1 LLELKFSDFSK
12 NKALAKLH
20 MSDFKTLGISK
31 NLIKGLDELG
41 ITRPTEVQ
49 EKAIP
54 FLIKEGSDFVCR
66 AQTGTGKT
74 AAFGLPLLQRINPKS
89 DKVQGLILVPT
100 RELAQQVAKHL
111 FKFTKY
117 TDKIFTEAVY
127 GGDKI
132 ELQVKALERRTHI
145 IVATPGRLN
154 DLLKLNAVDLSTVKR
169 VILDEADEMLT
180 MGFRE
185 HLTRIINQTT
195 NRESMWL
202 FSATIPE
209 DIQKLVKIYMSHDAK
224 HLLLESRDIMAEAIT
239 HQFLRCQIGD
249 KPDRIAKFLERRGK
263 DRGLIFVR
271 SKAGAI
277 ALGEKLNDMG
287 FATGVLPGHLS
298 QKDQEKIMRAF
309 RKERIQYVVATDVAA
324 RGIDIEGL
332 SFVIHHQ
339 LPENS
344 EYYIH
349 RSGRTARAGKTGI
362 SFALIAGKDAQRMH
376 VIEKELKITFQ
387 QVA

>member
-1 LLELKFSDFSK
+1 
-12 NKALAKLH
+12 
-20 MSDFKTLGISK
+20 MSDFKTLGISR
-31 NLIKGLDELG
+31 NLIKGLNELG
-41 ITRPTEVQ
+41 ITQPTEVQ

-54 FLIKEGSDFVCR
+54 YLMKEGSDFVCR

-74 AAFGLPLLQRINPKS
+74 AAFGLPLLERIRPNS
-89 DKVQGLILVPT
+89 DKIQGLILVPT

-117 TDKIFTEAVY
+117 YDKIFTEAVY

-132 ELQVKALERRTHI
+132 ELQVKALARRTHI
-145 IVATPGRLN
+145 VVATPGRLI
-154 DLLKLNAVDLSTVKR
+154 DLLKLQALDLSTVKR

-185 HLTRIINQTT
+185 PLTQIINFCSQ
-195 NRESMWL
+195 RESMWL
-202 FSATIPE
+202 FSATIPA

-224 HLLLESRDIMAEAIT
+224 HLLLESKDIMHQAIT
-239 HQFLRCQIGD
+239 HQFLRCQIED
-249 KPDRIAKFLERRGK
+249 KPARIAKFLERRRNE
-263 DRGLIFVR
+263 RGLIFCR

-277 ALGEKLNDMG
+277 KLGGILNEKG
-287 FATGVLPGHLS
+287 FSTGVLQGNLS
-298 QKDQEKIMRAF
+298 QKDREKVMRAF

-349 RSGRTARAGKTGI
+349 RSGRTARAGTTGI

-376 VIEKELKITFQ
+376 VIEKELKISFQ
-387 QVA
+387 QIA

>member
-1 LLELKFSDFSK
+1 M
-12 NKALAKLH
+12 N
-20 MSDFKTLGISK
+20 DFKSLGIAD
-31 NLIKGLDELG
+31 NLIQGLDALG
-41 ITRPTEVQ
+41 IREPTEVQ

-54 FLIKEGSDFVCR
+54 FLIADGSDFVCR

-74 AAFGLPLLQRINPKS
+74 AAFGLPLLSKINPRS

-100 RELAQQVAKHL
+100 RELARQVAKHL

-117 TDKIFTEAVY
+117 TEKIFTEAVY

-132 ELQVKALERRTHI
+132 ELQVKALARRTHI
-145 IVATPGRLN
+145 IVATPGRLM
-154 DLLKLNAVDLSTVKR
+154 DLLKMKAVDLSTVKR

-185 HLTRIINQTT
+185 PLTKIMNQTG
-195 NRESMWL
+195 NRESTWL

-209 DIQKLVKIYMSHDAK
+209 DIQKLVRIYMAHDAR
-224 HLLLESRDIMAEAIT
+224 HLLLESRDILQAAIT
-239 HQFLRCQIGD
+239 HQFLRCKIEE
-249 KPDRIAKFLERRGK
+249 KPDRIAHFLEGK
-263 DRGLIFVR
+263 GKQRGLIFCR

-277 ALGEKLNDMG
+277 TLGDKLNDRG
-287 FATGVLPGHLS
+287 FPTGVLQGNLS
-298 QKDQEKIMRAF
+298 QKDREKIMRAF
-309 RKERIQYVVATDVAA
+309 RKERIQHVVATDVAA

-332 SFVIHHQ
+332 DFVIHHQ
-339 LPENS
+339 LPEQT

-362 SFALIAGKDAQRMH
+362 SFALIAGRDAQRMH
-376 VIEKELKITFQ
+376 KIEKELKISFQ
-387 QVA
+387 QIA

>member
-1 LLELKFSDFSK
+1 
-12 NKALAKLH
+12 
-20 MSDFKTLGISK
+20 MSDFKTLGI
-31 NLIKGLDELG
+31 NRYLVQGLDEMG
-41 ITRPTEVQ
+41 ITEPTEVQ

-54 FLIKEGSDFVCR
+54 FLMKEGTDFVCR

-74 AAFGLPLLQRINPKS
+74 AAFGLPLLERINPKS
-89 DKVQGLILVPT
+89 DKVQGLILTPT

-111 FKFTKY
+111 FKYTKY
-117 TDKIFTEAVY
+117 TYKVFTEAVY

-132 ELQVKALERRTHI
+132 ETQVKALSRPTQI
-145 IVATPGRLN
+145 IVATPGRLI
-154 DLLKLNAVDLSTVKR
+154 DLLNLDAVDLSTVKR

-185 HLTRIINQTT
+185 HLTRILNLTKD
-195 NRESMWL
+195 RESIWL

-224 HLLLESRDIMAEAIT
+224 HLLLESKDIMQSAIT
-239 HQFLRCQIGD
+239 HQFLRCQIED
-249 KPDRIAKFLERRGK
+249 KPARIAKFLEKRSEE
-263 DRGLIFVR
+263 RGLIFCR

-277 ALGEKLNDMG
+277 TLGKILNEMG
-287 FATGVLPGHLS
+287 FKTGVLQGNLS
-298 QKDQEKIMRAF
+298 QKDREKIMRAF
-309 RKERIQYVVATDVAA
+309 IKERIQYVVATDVAA

-349 RSGRTARAGKTGI
+349 RSGRTARAGRTGI
-362 SFALIAGKDAQRMH
+362 SLALIAGKDAQKMH
-376 VIEKELKITFQ
+376 VIEKELKIRFK

>member
-1 LLELKFSDFSK
+1 
-12 NKALAKLH
+12 
-20 MSDFKTLGISK
+20 MSSFRTLGIPN

-41 ITRPTEVQ
+41 IKKPTEVQ

-54 FLIKEGSDFVCR
+54 FLMDEGSDFVCR

-74 AAFGLPLLQRINPKS
+74 AAFGLPLLKRINTKS
-89 DKVQGLILVPT
+89 DEVQGLILVPT
-100 RELAQQVAKHL
+100 RELARQVAKHL

-117 TDKIFTEAVY
+117 TEKVFTEAVY

-132 ELQVKALERRTHI
+132 EIQIKALARRTHI
-145 IVATPGRLN
+145 IVATPGRLI
-154 DLLKLNAVDLSTVKR
+154 DLLKVGAVDLSTVKR

-185 HLTRIINQTT
+185 QLTKIMNHTS
-195 NRESMWL
+195 NRESTWL

-209 DIQKLVKIYMSHDAK
+209 DIQNLVKIYMSHNAK
-224 HLLLESRDIMAEAIT
+224 HLLLESRDIMHEAIT
-239 HQFLRCQIGD
+239 HQFLRCQIED
-249 KPDRIAKFLERRGK
+249 KPARIAKFLEKKGK
-263 DRGLIFVR
+263 DRGLIFCR

-277 ALGEKLNDMG
+277 KLGEKLNELG
-287 FATGVLPGHLS
+287 FNSGVLQGNLS
-298 QKDQEKIMRAF
+298 QKDREKIMRAF

-332 SFVIHHQ
+332 DFVIHHQ
-339 LPENS
+339 LPDQT

-362 SFALIAGKDAQRMH
+362 SFALIAGRDAQRMH
-376 VIEKELKITFQ
+376 VIEKELKISFQ
-387 QVA
+387 QIA